1 MKDSEITDRLGFEL
15 HRTEHLLSRNFDRR
29 AKAFG
34 FTRSR
39 WQVLWSLKR
48 EEGLKQTELAD
59 RLEVARISLTRQIDL
74 LEAEGLVER
83 RQDLE
88 DRRCYRLYLTEAS
101 APVLEVLQ
109 SIAEEVRAQAF
120 AGITADERRQLFFLL
135 TRIRGNLSREEA

>member
-1 MKDSEITDRLGFEL
+1 MQDSEIIDRLGFEL

-29 AKAFG
+29 AKAVG

-39 WQVLWSLKR
+39 WQVLWSLKK

-101 APVLEVLQ
+101 APVLDVLQ

-135 TRIRGNLSREEA
+135 TRVRGNLSREEV